1 MLLGEIVFIKNIYF
15 FFLVQ
20 LANRYAIA
28 QDFIMH
34 DALLRGKSSLDQL
47 ALGLDTVKVL
57 PLIRLFPEEFEG
69 LFTYHSPTVLTPEYI
84 LELLQFPVQMN
95 EDERRTAICFEN
107 LLAHV
112 LIKVGVLH

>member
-1 MLLGEIVFIKNIYF
+1 MLCYWERLFLLKKYIY

-69 LFTYHSPTVLTPEYI
+69 LFTS
-84 LELLQFPVQMN
+84 FPDCSYSRVHPGAFAVSSS
-95 EDERRTAICFEN
+95 DE
-107 LLAHV
+107 
-112 LIKVGVLH
+112 